1 MARDIFRLA
10 YDVGMLA
17 GSSDTAEV
25 KLYGEIVE
33 DGPSWWKTSQ
43 EDKSAAE
50 FDNAI
55 KKVVEDGAKNLLLR
69 INSPGGIVSE
79 ATAMRSILGNAG
91 FDKVTIRI
99 EGMCASAAT
108 YLATLTGAYVEIAE
122 GSLYMIHNPWIYACG
137 TASDL
142 EHTAERMRNIEQ
154 MTNGFY
160 TKRTGQAEEQ
170 IRTWM
175 DAETWFTAQQAVEYG
190 FADAVL
196 EPDVSQKGMPAVA
209 CVSARAMSA
218 MREIYKTVPDQIMEL
233 SGEPE
238 EGTGPAVPANNVSN
252 GTPVAGEPTEIHKK
266 GKEEDAMDVKEIT
279 MDQLTED
286 NPALMQQIRKS
297 AVKAERERLA
307 DIDALTVPGYEE
319 MAKQAKEDGTSAMD
333 FQKKIVAAMKEKGK
347 SFMQQ
352 RQKETKPADGVA
364 GGAPAGSGDE
374 GKELMDNAKEI
385 AAYASEYAGSG
396 SDKGMY

>member
-25 KLYGEIVE
+25 KLYGMIVE
-33 DGPSWWKTSQ
+33 DSPSWAKWSQ
-43 EDKSAAE
+43 EEKSAAE
-50 FDNAI
+50 FDRAI
-55 KKVVEDGAKNLLLR
+55 KKVIEDGAKNLLLR
-69 INSPGGIVSE
+69 INSPGGIVTE

-91 FDKVTIRI
+91 FDKTTIRI

-108 YLATLTGAYVEIAE
+108 YIATLSGAYVEIAE
-122 GSLYMIHNPWIYACG
+122 GSQYMIHNPRTYAWG

-142 EHTAERMRNIEQ
+142 EHTTERLRNIEQ
-154 MTNGFY
+154 MTIGFY
-160 TKRTGQAEEQ
+160 AKRTGQTEEQ
-170 IRTWM
+170 IRTWL

-218 MREIYKTVPDQIMEL
+218 MREIYKTVPDQIKEL
-233 SGEPE
+233 SEDPE
-238 EGTGPAVPANNVSN
+238 EGAGSAAPKNNVSN
-252 GTPVAGEPTEIHKK
+252 GTPVAGGPTGINKK
-266 GKEEDAMDVKEIT
+266 GKEENAMDVKEIT
-279 MDQLTED
+279 MDQLTEG
-286 NPALMQQIRKS
+286 NPALMQQIRED

-347 SFMQQ
+347 NFMQQ
-352 RQKETKPADGVA
+352 RQQETKPADSVA
-364 GGAPAGSGDE
+364 GGAPEGNGDE
-374 GKELMDNAKEI
+374 GQEIKDTAKQI